1 MRPLLQ
7 TCAIIYQNRG
17 IGKEGG
23 RLQLSVDAY
32 LDIETTGLCSFYDE
46 ITVIGICLAN
56 DFENRLVQLVGGDAT
71 RTNLLRNLRCV
82 DTIYTYNGS
91 RFDLPFINIRLG
103 VNLREHFHHR
113 DLMHDC
119 WRNNL
124 YGGFKAVE
132 RQLNIP
138 RRLRG
143 IGGAEAVTL
152 WWRYQIGHDRRA
164 LDLLLEYN
172 KEDVVNLMTLREKLE
187 RFGCETL

>member
-23 RLQLSVDAY
+23 RLQLPVDAY

-56 DFENRLVQLVGGDAT
+56 DFENRLVQLVGGDVT

-91 RFDLPFINIRLG
+91 RFDLPFINTRLG